1 MSEAIT
7 VRVQKVKKNTVKSR
21 LIFFL
26 ILVAILLLVT
36 LFSNQLAPYD
46 PYAQNLSEARLPPSA
61 EHWMGTDQYG
71 RDMFS
76 RVLVGARTSIFATLA
91 LVAAISIFGTVTGTF
106 CGYYGGALDS
116 IVMRISDVCL
126 AFPGLVFALAI
137 AALLGGGVSNAVL
150 AVAVISWPKYARV
163 ARSQTLALKNSDF
176 MAAARLSGSTSMQM
190 ILRHIL
196 PNILG
201 PILVTA
207 MLDIGT
213 MMMELAG
220 LSFLGL
226 GAQPPVAE
234 WGNMMSGGR
243 SMLQTY
249 PWLVLSPGFA
259 IFLTVVVFNLLGDT
273 VRDYMDPKN
282 SRAREFAVCKLIK
295 IKQKKGKAND
305 EKDPCNPDGALPHH
319 WHPGRLRRQRQ
330 HPRSVRREENL
341 CLRRHHLQRRERRAD
356 DQSPRSL
363 FRLALHP
370 LRRRRNADEDCGRR
384 LPSALAC
391 GERNLC

>member
-1 MSEAIT
+1 MNEAVT
-7 VRVQKVKKNTVKSR
+7 VRIQKIKKNTIKVR

-26 ILVAILLLVT
+26 ILVAILLLITV
-36 LFSNQLAPYD
+36 FADKIVPYD
-46 PYAQNLSEARLPPSA
+46 PYVQDLNQSRQAPSA
-61 EHWMGTDQYG
+61 AHWMGTDQYG
-71 RDMFS
+71 RDVFS
-76 RVLVGARTSIFATLA
+76 RVVVGAQTSIFSTLA
-91 LVAAISIFGTVTGTF
+91 LVGVISVFGTIVGTL

-116 IVMRISDVCL
+116 VVMRISDVCL

-137 AALLGGGVSNAVL
+137 AALLGGGVSNAVIAL
-150 AVAVISWPKYARV
+150 AVISWPKYARV
-163 ARSQTLALKNSDF
+163 ARSQTLALKNGPFVS
-176 MAAARLSGSTSMQM
+176 AARLSGSTSLHI

-226 GAQPPVAE
+226 GAQPPTAE

-259 IFLTVVVFNLLGDT
+259 IFLTVVIFNLLGDT

-282 SRAREFAVCKLIK
+282 SRAR
-295 IKQKKGKAND
+295 
-305 EKDPCNPDGALPHH
+305 
-319 WHPGRLRRQRQ
+319 
-330 HPRSVRREENL
+330 
-341 CLRRHHLQRRERRAD
+341 
-356 DQSPRSL
+356 
-363 FRLALHP
+363 
-370 LRRRRNADEDCGRR
+370 
-384 LPSALAC
+384 
-391 GERNLC
+391 

>member
-1 MSEAIT
+1 MNETVT
-7 VRVQKVKKNTVKSR
+7 VRIQKTKKNTIKGR

-26 ILVAILLLVT
+26 VLVAILLLVT
-36 LFSNQLAPYD
+36 IFANQLVPYD
-46 PYAQNLSEARLPPSA
+46 PYAQDLSKSMLPPSS
-61 EHWMGTDQYG
+61 EHLMGTDRYG

-76 RVLVGARTSIFATLA
+76 RVIVGAQVSIFSTLA
-91 LVAAISIFGTVTGTF
+91 LVGVISIFGTIVGTL
-106 CGYYGGALDS
+106 CGYYGGAVDS
-116 IVMRISDVCL
+116 IVMRISDICL

-137 AALLGGGVSNAVL
+137 AALLGGGVSNAVIAL
-150 AVAVISWPKYARV
+150 AVISWPKYARV
-163 ARSQTLALKNSDF
+163 ARSQTLALKNGPFVS
-176 MAAARLSGSTSMQM
+176 AARLSGSTSMQM

-226 GAQPPVAE
+226 GAQPPTAE

-259 IFLTVVVFNLLGDT
+259 IFVTVVIFNLLGDT

-282 SRAREFAVCKLIK
+282 SRAR
-295 IKQKKGKAND
+295 
-305 EKDPCNPDGALPHH
+305 
-319 WHPGRLRRQRQ
+319 
-330 HPRSVRREENL
+330 
-341 CLRRHHLQRRERRAD
+341 
-356 DQSPRSL
+356 
-363 FRLALHP
+363 
-370 LRRRRNADEDCGRR
+370 
-384 LPSALAC
+384 
-391 GERNLC
+391 

>member
-1 MSEAIT
+1 MSGTVT
-7 VRVQKVKKNTVKSR
+7 VRIQKIKKNTFKGR

-26 ILVAILLLVT
+26 VLAAILLLVT
-36 LFSNQLAPYD
+36 IFAGRIVPYD
-46 PYAQNLSEARLPPSA
+46 PYAQDLSKSMLPPSS
-61 EHWMGTDQYG
+61 EHLMGTDRYG

-76 RVLVGARTSIFATLA
+76 RVIVGAQVSIFSTLA
-91 LVAAISIFGTVTGTF
+91 LVGVISVFGTIVGTL
-106 CGYYGGALDS
+106 CGYYGGAVDS

-137 AALLGGGVSNAVL
+137 AALLGGGVGNAVIAL
-150 AVAVISWPKYARV
+150 AVISWPKYARV
-163 ARSQTLALKNSDF
+163 ARSQTLALKNVPF
-176 MAAARLSGSTSMQM
+176 VLAARLSGCTSLQM

-226 GAQPPVAE
+226 GAQPPTAE

-249 PWLVLSPGFA
+249 PWLVLSPGLA
-259 IFLTVVVFNLLGDT
+259 IFVTVVIFNLLGDT

-282 SRAREFAVCKLIK
+282 SRAR
-295 IKQKKGKAND
+295 
-305 EKDPCNPDGALPHH
+305 
-319 WHPGRLRRQRQ
+319 
-330 HPRSVRREENL
+330 
-341 CLRRHHLQRRERRAD
+341 
-356 DQSPRSL
+356 
-363 FRLALHP
+363 
-370 LRRRRNADEDCGRR
+370 
-384 LPSALAC
+384 
-391 GERNLC
+391 

>member
-1 MSEAIT
+1 MSGTVT
-7 VRVQKVKKNTVKSR
+7 VRIQKIKKNTVKGR

-26 ILVAILLLVT
+26 ILAVILLLVT
-36 LFSNQLAPYD
+36 IFADRIVPYD
-46 PYAQNLSEARLPPSA
+46 PYAQDLSKSMMPPSS
-61 EHWMGTDQYG
+61 EHLMGTDRYG

-76 RVLVGARTSIFATLA
+76 RVIVGAQVSIFSTLA
-91 LVAAISIFGTVTGTF
+91 LVGVISVFGTIVGTL
-106 CGYYGGALDS
+106 CGYYGGAVDA

-137 AALLGGGVSNAVL
+137 AALLGGGVGNAVIAL
-150 AVAVISWPKYARV
+150 AVISWPKYARV
-163 ARSQTLALKNSDF
+163 ARSQTLALKNVPF
-176 MAAARLSGSTSMQM
+176 VLAARLSGCTSLQM

-226 GAQPPVAE
+226 GAQPPTAE

-249 PWLVLSPGFA
+249 PWLVLSPSLA
-259 IFLTVVVFNLLGDT
+259 IFVTVVIFNLLGDT

-282 SRAREFAVCKLIK
+282 SRAR
-295 IKQKKGKAND
+295 
-305 EKDPCNPDGALPHH
+305 
-319 WHPGRLRRQRQ
+319 
-330 HPRSVRREENL
+330 
-341 CLRRHHLQRRERRAD
+341 
-356 DQSPRSL
+356 
-363 FRLALHP
+363 
-370 LRRRRNADEDCGRR
+370 
-384 LPSALAC
+384 
-391 GERNLC
+391 

>member
-1 MSEAIT
+1 MSGTVT
-7 VRVQKVKKNTVKSR
+7 VRIQKIKKNTVKGR

-26 ILVAILLLVT
+26 VLMGILLLVT
-36 LFSNQLAPYD
+36 IFADRIVPYD
-46 PYAQNLSEARLPPSA
+46 PYAQDLSKSMMPPSS
-61 EHWMGTDQYG
+61 EHLMGTDRYG

-76 RVLVGARTSIFATLA
+76 RVIVGAQVSIFSTLA
-91 LVAAISIFGTVTGTF
+91 LVGVISVFGTIVGTL
-106 CGYYGGALDS
+106 CGYYGGAVDS

-137 AALLGGGVSNAVL
+137 AALLGGGVGNAVIAL
-150 AVAVISWPKYARV
+150 AAISWPKYARV
-163 ARSQTLALKNSDF
+163 ARSQTLALKNVPF
-176 MAAARLSGSTSMQM
+176 VLAARLSGCTSLQM

-226 GAQPPVAE
+226 GAQPPTAE

-249 PWLVLSPGFA
+249 PWLVLSPGLA
-259 IFLTVVVFNLLGDT
+259 IFVTVVIFNLLGDT
-273 VRDYMDPKN
+273 VRDCLDPKN
-282 SRAREFAVCKLIK
+282 SRAR
-295 IKQKKGKAND
+295 
-305 EKDPCNPDGALPHH
+305 
-319 WHPGRLRRQRQ
+319 
-330 HPRSVRREENL
+330 
-341 CLRRHHLQRRERRAD
+341 
-356 DQSPRSL
+356 
-363 FRLALHP
+363 
-370 LRRRRNADEDCGRR
+370 
-384 LPSALAC
+384 
-391 GERNLC
+391 

>member
-1 MSEAIT
+1 MSGTVT
-7 VRVQKVKKNTVKSR
+7 VRIQKIKKNTVKGR

-26 ILVAILLLVT
+26 VLAAILLLVT
-36 LFSNQLAPYD
+36 IFAGRIVPYD
-46 PYAQNLSEARLPPSA
+46 PYAQDLSKSMLPPSS
-61 EHWMGTDQYG
+61 EHLMGTDRYG

-76 RVLVGARTSIFATLA
+76 RVIVGAQVSIFSTLA
-91 LVAAISIFGTVTGTF
+91 LVGVISVFGTIVGTL
-106 CGYYGGALDS
+106 CGYYGGAVDS

-137 AALLGGGVSNAVL
+137 AALLGGGVGNAVIAL
-150 AVAVISWPKYARV
+150 AVISWPKYARV
-163 ARSQTLALKNSDF
+163 ARSQTLALKNGSF
-176 MAAARLSGSTSMQM
+176 VLAAQLSGCTSLQM

-226 GAQPPVAE
+226 GAQPPTAE

-249 PWLVLSPGFA
+249 PWLVLSPGLA
-259 IFLTVVVFNLLGDT
+259 IFVTVVIFNLLGDT

-282 SRAREFAVCKLIK
+282 SRAR
-295 IKQKKGKAND
+295 
-305 EKDPCNPDGALPHH
+305 
-319 WHPGRLRRQRQ
+319 
-330 HPRSVRREENL
+330 
-341 CLRRHHLQRRERRAD
+341 
-356 DQSPRSL
+356 
-363 FRLALHP
+363 
-370 LRRRRNADEDCGRR
+370 
-384 LPSALAC
+384 
-391 GERNLC
+391 

>member
-1 MSEAIT
+1 M
-7 VRVQKVKKNTVKSR
+7 
-21 LIFFL
+21 
-26 ILVAILLLVT
+26 VAILLLITV
-36 LFSNQLAPYD
+36 FADKIVPYD
-46 PYAQNLSEARLPPSA
+46 PYVQDLNQSRQAPSA
-61 EHWMGTDQYG
+61 AHWMGTDQYG
-71 RDMFS
+71 RDVFS
-76 RVLVGARTSIFATLA
+76 RVVVGAQTSIFSTLA
-91 LVAAISIFGTVTGTF
+91 LVGVISGFGTIVGTL

-116 IVMRISDVCL
+116 VVMRISDVCL

-137 AALLGGGVSNAVL
+137 AALLGGGVSNAVIAL
-150 AVAVISWPKYARV
+150 AVISWPKYARV
-163 ARSQTLALKNSDF
+163 ARSQTLALKNGPFVS
-176 MAAARLSGSTSMQM
+176 AARLSGSTSLQM

-226 GAQPPVAE
+226 GAQPPTAE

-259 IFLTVVVFNLLGDT
+259 IFLTVVIFNLLGDT

-282 SRAREFAVCKLIK
+282 SRAR
-295 IKQKKGKAND
+295 
-305 EKDPCNPDGALPHH
+305 
-319 WHPGRLRRQRQ
+319 
-330 HPRSVRREENL
+330 
-341 CLRRHHLQRRERRAD
+341 
-356 DQSPRSL
+356 
-363 FRLALHP
+363 
-370 LRRRRNADEDCGRR
+370 
-384 LPSALAC
+384 
-391 GERNLC
+391 

>member
-1 MSEAIT
+1 MSGTVT
-7 VRVQKVKKNTVKSR
+7 VRIQKIKKNTVKGR

-26 ILVAILLLVT
+26 ILAVILLLVT
-36 LFSNQLAPYD
+36 IFADRIVPYD
-46 PYAQNLSEARLPPSA
+46 PYAQDLSKSMLPPSS
-61 EHWMGTDQYG
+61 EHLMGTDRYG

-76 RVLVGARTSIFATLA
+76 RVIVGAQVSIFSTLA
-91 LVAAISIFGTVTGTF
+91 LVGVISVFGTIVGTL
-106 CGYYGGALDS
+106 CGYYGGAVDS

-137 AALLGGGVSNAVL
+137 AALLGGGVGNAVIAL
-150 AVAVISWPKYARV
+150 AVISWPKYARV
-163 ARSQTLALKNSDF
+163 ARSQTLALKNVPF
-176 MAAARLSGSTSMQM
+176 VLAARLSGCTSLQM

-226 GAQPPVAE
+226 GAQPPTAE

-249 PWLVLSPGFA
+249 PWLVLSPGLA
-259 IFLTVVVFNLLGDT
+259 IFVTVVIFNLLGDT

-282 SRAREFAVCKLIK
+282 SRAR
-295 IKQKKGKAND
+295 
-305 EKDPCNPDGALPHH
+305 
-319 WHPGRLRRQRQ
+319 
-330 HPRSVRREENL
+330 
-341 CLRRHHLQRRERRAD
+341 
-356 DQSPRSL
+356 
-363 FRLALHP
+363 
-370 LRRRRNADEDCGRR
+370 
-384 LPSALAC
+384 
-391 GERNLC
+391 

>member
-1 MSEAIT
+1 MSGTVT
-7 VRVQKVKKNTVKSR
+7 VRIQKIKKNTVKGR

-26 ILVAILLLVT
+26 ILAVILLLVT
-36 LFSNQLAPYD
+36 IFADRIVPYD
-46 PYAQNLSEARLPPSA
+46 PYAQDLSKSMMPPSS
-61 EHWMGTDQYG
+61 EHLMGTDRYG

-76 RVLVGARTSIFATLA
+76 RVIVGAQVSIFSTLA
-91 LVAAISIFGTVTGTF
+91 LVGVISVFGTIVGTL
-106 CGYYGGALDS
+106 CGYYGGAVDS

-137 AALLGGGVSNAVL
+137 AALLGGGVGNAVIAL
-150 AVAVISWPKYARV
+150 AVISWPKYARV
-163 ARSQTLALKNSDF
+163 ARGQTLALKNVPF
-176 MAAARLSGSTSMQM
+176 VLAARLSGCTSLQM

-226 GAQPPVAE
+226 GAQPPTAE
-234 WGNMMSGGR
+234 WGNMMAGGR

-249 PWLVLSPGFA
+249 PWLVLSPGLA
-259 IFLTVVVFNLLGDT
+259 IFVTVVIFNLLGDT

-282 SRAREFAVCKLIK
+282 SRAR
-295 IKQKKGKAND
+295 
-305 EKDPCNPDGALPHH
+305 
-319 WHPGRLRRQRQ
+319 
-330 HPRSVRREENL
+330 
-341 CLRRHHLQRRERRAD
+341 
-356 DQSPRSL
+356 
-363 FRLALHP
+363 
-370 LRRRRNADEDCGRR
+370 
-384 LPSALAC
+384 
-391 GERNLC
+391 

>member
-1 MSEAIT
+1 MNET
-7 VRVQKVKKNTVKSR
+7 VTIRVQKVKKNSIQVR

-26 ILVAILLLVT
+26 ILVMILLLIT
-36 LFSNQLAPYD
+36 LFADKLVPYD
-46 PYAQNLSEARLPPSA
+46 PYAQDLGQAMLPPSA
-61 EHWMGTDQYG
+61 LHWMGTDQYG

-76 RVLVGARTSIFATLA
+76 RVVIGAQTSIFSTLA
-91 LVAAISIFGTVTGTF
+91 LVSVISVFGTIVGTL
-106 CGYYGGALDS
+106 CGYYGGLLDS
-116 IVMRISDVCL
+116 VVMRISDVCL

-137 AALLGGGVSNAVL
+137 AALLGGGVSNAVIAL
-150 AVAVISWPKYARV
+150 AVISWPKYARV
-163 ARSQTLALKNSDF
+163 ARSQTLALKSSSF
-176 MAAARLSGSTSMQM
+176 VSAARLSGCSSMQM

-196 PNILG
+196 PNSLG

-226 GAQPPVAE
+226 GAQPPTAE

-259 IFLTVVVFNLLGDT
+259 IFLTVVIFNLLGDT

-282 SRAREFAVCKLIK
+282 SRAR
-295 IKQKKGKAND
+295 
-305 EKDPCNPDGALPHH
+305 
-319 WHPGRLRRQRQ
+319 
-330 HPRSVRREENL
+330 
-341 CLRRHHLQRRERRAD
+341 
-356 DQSPRSL
+356 
-363 FRLALHP
+363 
-370 LRRRRNADEDCGRR
+370 
-384 LPSALAC
+384 
-391 GERNLC
+391 